1 MCGHRAAGRGD
12 QWRAEVRALRNEAR
26 ELAHALRHAARAY
39 TPDAHQ
45 LSAIR
50 DVIGDARKR
59 IEAILAE
66 RHARARTEDGGTPPV
81 K

>member
-1 MCGHRAAGRGD
+1 MCGHRAAGLRD
-12 QWRAEVRALRNEAR
+12 QWRAEGRELRNEPR
-26 ELAHALRHAARAY
+26 ELAHALRHAARGY

-50 DVIGDARKR
+50 DVIGDACRR

>member
-1 MCGHRAAGRGD
+1 VDIELRGEAI
-12 QWRAEVRALRNEAR
+12 RGARRCALCNEAR
-26 ELAHALRHAARAY
+26 ELAHSLRHAARAY

-50 DVIGDARKR
+50 DVIGDARRR

-66 RHARARTEDGGTPPV
+66 RRARARAEDGGRPPV
-81 K
+81 M

>member
-12 QWRAEVRALRNEAR
+12 QWRTEVRALRNEAR
-26 ELAHALRHAARAY
+26 ELAHALRRAARAY
-39 TPDAHQ
+39 TPDAQ
-45 LSAIR
+45 QVRAIC

-66 RHARARTEDGGTPPV
+66 RHARARAEDGGTPPV
-81 K
+81 T

>member
-1 MCGHRAAGRGD
+1 M
-12 QWRAEVRALRNEAR
+12 RNEGR
-26 ELAHALRHAARAY
+26 ELAQGVRHAARAY

-50 DVIGDARKR
+50 DVIGDACRR

-66 RHARARTEDGGTPPV
+66 RHARPRAEDGDTPPV
-81 K
+81 L

>member
-1 MCGHRAAGRGD
+1 
-12 QWRAEVRALRNEAR
+12 VRALRNEAR
-26 ELAHALRHAARAY
+26 DLARSLRHAARAY

-50 DVIGDARKR
+50 DVIDDARKR

-66 RHARARTEDGGTPPV
+66 RHARPRAEDGGTPPV
-81 K
+81 M

>member
-12 QWRAEVRALRNEAR
+12 QWRAEVRALRNDVRA
-26 ELAHALRHAARAY
+26 LVDSLRHTARAY
-39 TPDAHQ
+39 TPDARQ

-50 DVIGDARKR
+50 DVIGDARRR

-66 RHARARTEDGGTPPV
+66 RHARPRAEDGGTPPV
-81 K
+81 M

>member
-1 MCGHRAAGRGD
+1 
-12 QWRAEVRALRNEAR
+12 VRVLRNEAR
-26 ELAHALRHAARAY
+26 ELAHSLRHAARTY

-50 DVIGDARKR
+50 DVIGDARRR

-66 RHARARTEDGGTPPV
+66 RRARPRAEDGDTPSV
-81 K
+81 R